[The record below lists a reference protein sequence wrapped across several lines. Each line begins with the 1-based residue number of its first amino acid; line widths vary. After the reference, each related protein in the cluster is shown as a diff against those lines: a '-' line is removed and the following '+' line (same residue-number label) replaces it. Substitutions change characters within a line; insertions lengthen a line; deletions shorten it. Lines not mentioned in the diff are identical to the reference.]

1 MFKML
6 PSSVTS
12 ASYLFTIIPAISVVC
27 GWSWETGCGEWNE
40 HYNYYVCDPDH
51 TLQYFDRQLVNDTA
65 EHCHVGARIENLRV
79 VVFITA
85 SLPAFTDAAEED
97 TNNTN
102 NGGVMR
108 NNETL
113 YMLDTGDERG
123 NDGKQKTG
131 GKTVAAVLHLE
142 QQILRAYNNNNN
154 NNNTSPK
161 QHSPTLFIIVTQ
173 KPFQVRVWAS
183 ADVDLSES
191 EMRGAEE
198 AAHASHAA
206 HHHLHTALT
215 LALVSV
221 CQSIKQK
228 GMNNYY
234 NVHWVV
240 LTVTWIFISL
250 FFIGGLV
257 CVALY
262 LRQAKKTRIRES
274 QTYPEGEVVGL
285 HQRASCSRHAS
296 TSPPPASGDLN
307 SNSTVAYRS
316 TGHVLLGT
324 TDITA
329 LPSNRCSS
337 TDHLLDS

>member
-1 MFKML
+1 ML
-6 PSSVTS
+6 PTSVTS
-12 ASYLFTIIPAISVVC
+12 AFYLLFTIIPAISVVC
-27 GWSWETGCGEWNE
+27 GWSWETGCGKWTE
-40 HYNYYVCDPDH
+40 HLHYYVCDPDH
-51 TLQYFDRQLVNDTA
+51 TLQDFDRQLVNDTA
-65 EHCHVGARIENLRV
+65 AHCHVGARIENLRV
-79 VVFITA
+79 VVFIKA
-85 SLPAFTDAAEED
+85 SLPAFTDTAEED
-97 TNNTN
+97 TTNTN
-102 NGGVMR
+102 NVGVMR
-108 NNETL
+108 DNGTL

-123 NDGKQKTG
+123 KDGKQKTV
-131 GKTVAAVLHLE
+131 TSVLHLE

-154 NNNTSPK
+154 NNTSPE

-198 AAHASHAA
+198 VAHASHAA

-221 CQSIKQK
+221 CQSIKEK
-228 GMNNYY
+228 GMNNYT
-234 NVHWVV
+234 VHWVAF
-240 LTVTWIFISL
+240 TVTWIFISV

-285 HQRASCSRHAS
+285 HQRASCSRYAS

-307 SNSTVAYRS
+307 SNSAVAYRS
-316 TGHVLLGT
+316 TGHVLLGA